1 MKEYC
6 FIVDLELVIMATV
19 QQQKL
24 VLNKINGKFCGI
36 KLLRISCVAEV
47 TCQTEKHKDQP

>member
-24 VLNKINGKFCGI
+24 VLNKINGKFSSI
-36 KLLRISCVAEV
+36 KRLGISCVAEV
-47 TCQTEKHKDQP
+47 T

>member
-1 MKEYC
+1 MKECC

-47 TCQTEKHKDQP
+47 TCQTEKR